1 MLVALAG
8 IDSYAQMPYVDP
20 TRAGTVL
27 LFTKK
32 AKETLN
38 AQERAQLVMS
48 GMHVY
53 VKEEVEAM
61 TDFQREFNEYLSM
74 FNDVIQ
80 IAAETYG
87 IFNEVKMV
95 SQNIRSFIDVLDEG
109 RNMENVVAVAAYPK
123 RNKIFADIVMT
134 GLDIA
139 KDIHKVCFSDT
150 KMTQKE
156 RLKIVLGMKPK
167 LRKVND
173 QLRRMTLYIKYTNLI
188 DVWNSLMERKYK
200 PVNRKEIVEIC
211 KMRWKRSGQRKGI
224 VGGRRIN
231 I

>member
-1 MLVALAG
+1 MLSALVG
-8 IDSYAQMPYVDP
+8 IDSHAQIPYVDP
-20 TRAGTVL
+20 MRAGTVL
-27 LFTKK
+27 LFTKQ
-32 AKETLN
+32 AKKTLN

-53 VKEEVEAM
+53 VKEEVEA
-61 TDFQREFNEYLSM
+61 TANFQREFNEYLSM

-95 SQNIRSFIDVLDEG
+95 SQNIKSFIDVLDEG
-109 RNMENVVAVAAYPK
+109 RNLDNVVAVAAYPK

-156 RLKIVLGMKPK
+156 RLKIVLGMRPK

-211 KMRWKRSGQRKGI
+211 KMRWKRSCRRKGI